1 MTKVQ
6 AHFYVDGSYNEE
18 HNIAAGALIVV
29 DPVTQQVL
37 DKESKIVTTQGVEN
51 LTKRRLI
58 EEALA
63 GRNIAGE
70 IEGVKLALKYALKN
84 GYKHV
89 AIYHDYAG
97 LAHWAT
103 GNWKANQPYTKAY
116 AEAIQ
121 TISKSVKIDFIKVKG
136 HSGNTFN
143 NSADGLASQ
152 AIKEYISENN
162 LDIKASAKEKAQALE
177 WLED

>member
-29 DPVTQQVL
+29 DPVTQQII
-37 DKESKIVTTQGVEN
+37 DKESKIVTLQGVEN
-51 LTKRRLI
+51 LTKRRII
-58 EEALA
+58 EETLA

-89 AIYHDYAG
+89 TIYHDYAG
-97 LAHWAT
+97 LAQWAT

-116 AEAIQ
+116 AEAVK

-152 AIKEYISENN
+152 AIKEYIGENKLN
-162 LDIKASAKEKAQALE
+162 IKASAKEKAQALD

>member
-18 HNIAAGALIVV
+18 HNIAAGALVVV
-29 DPVTQQVL
+29 DPVTQQVI
-37 DKESKIVTTQGVEN
+37 DKESKIVTTKGIEN

-63 GRNIAGE
+63 GHNVAGE
-70 IEGVKLALKYALKN
+70 IEGVKLSLKYALRH

-89 AIYHDYAG
+89 TIYHDYAG

-103 GNWKANQPYTKAY
+103 GAWKANKPYTKAY
-116 AEAIQ
+116 AEAVQ

-152 AIKEYISENN
+152 AIKEYISDNDLN
-162 LDIKASAKEKAQALE
+162 IKATAKEKAQALD

>member
-1 MTKVQ
+1 MTQ
-6 AHFYVDGSYNEE
+6 AQVHLYVDGSYNED
-18 HNIAAGALIVV
+18 HKIAAGALIVV

-70 IEGVKLALKYALKN
+70 IEGVKLALKYAPKH
-84 GYKHV
+84 GYKHIT
-89 AIYHDYAG
+89 IYHDYAG

-116 AEAIQ
+116 AEAVQ
-121 TISKSVKIDFIKVKG
+121 TISKSIKIDFIKVKS

-143 NSADGLASQ
+143 NSADALASQ
-152 AIKEYISENN
+152 AIKEYISDNDLN
-162 LDIKASAKEKAQALE
+162 IKASAKEKAQALD